1 MLLYSCRQEIKVKGG
16 VKMAAVLKAIA
27 KYGSKAVKWVWANK
41 STILK
46 WLDRGMSVAWIVDT
60 IRQIL
65 GL

>member
-1 MLLYSCRQEIKVKGG
+1 
-16 VKMAAVLKAIA
+16 MAAVLKAIA